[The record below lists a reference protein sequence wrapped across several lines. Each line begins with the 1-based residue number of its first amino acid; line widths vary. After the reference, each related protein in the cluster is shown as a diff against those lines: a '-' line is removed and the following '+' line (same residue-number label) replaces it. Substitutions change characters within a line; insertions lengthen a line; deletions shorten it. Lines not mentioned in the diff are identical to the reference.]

1 MYALRNIFIVLF
13 ILLLIATVIVV
24 LSIIQR
30 QFENYA
36 PTYKKASII
45 PISDSDKSFYL
56 ENFENWMFS
65 TTPQD
70 SKLVFTIKDGY
81 IYLTEKNLFMDFK
94 KMRLQKSFY
103 ILALVDKK
111 NVKHKWK
118 LKKKSNGYY
127 LYQVFKKK
135 KIYIYIHNHVVTGSD
150 KHKTAF
156 EISKYKKK

>member
-13 ILLLIATVIVV
+13 ILLLIATAIVAS
-24 LSIIQR
+24 SIIQR

-36 PTYKKASII
+36 PTFKKASII

-56 ENFENWMFS
+56 ENFENYMFS

-70 SKLVFTIKDGY
+70 SKLVFTIKDGL
-81 IYLTEKNLFMDFK
+81 IFLADKNLYVDFK
-94 KMRLQKSFY
+94 KMYLQKSFY

-118 LKKKSNGYY
+118 FKKNSDGFY

-135 KIYIYIHNHVVTGSD
+135 KIYIYIHNYVVTGSH
-150 KHKTAF
+150 KNKTAF
-156 EISKYKKK
+156 EISKLKKK

>member
-1 MYALRNIFIVLF
+1 
-13 ILLLIATVIVV
+13 
-24 LSIIQR
+24 
-30 QFENYA
+30 
-36 PTYKKASII
+36 
-45 PISDSDKSFYL
+45 
-56 ENFENWMFS
+56 MFS

-70 SKLVFTIKDGY
+70 SNLVFTIQDGN
-81 IYLTEKNLFMDFK
+81 IFLTDKNLYMDFK

-118 LKKKSNGYY
+118 LKKKSDGYY

-135 KIYIYIHNHVVTGSD
+135 KIYIYIHNNVVTGSD

-156 EISKYKKK
+156 EISNKKK

>member
-13 ILLLIATVIVV
+13 LLLLITTVIVA

-36 PTYKKASII
+36 PTWNKASII

-56 ENFENWMFS
+56 ENFENFMLS

-70 SKLVFTIKDGY
+70 SKLVFTIKDGQ
-81 IYLTEKNLFMDFK
+81 IFLAEENLYMDFK

-103 ILALVDKK
+103 ILALVNKK
-111 NVKHKWK
+111 NVKHKWQ
-118 LKKKSNGYY
+118 LKKKSEGYY

-135 KIYIYIHNHVVTGSD
+135 KIYIYIHNHVITGSD

-156 EISKYKKK
+156 EISKSKK

>member
-13 ILLLIATVIVV
+13 LLLLITTVIVA

-36 PTYKKASII
+36 PTWKKASII

-56 ENFENWMFS
+56 ENFENFMLS

-70 SKLVFTIKDGY
+70 SKLVFTIKDGQ
-81 IYLTEKNLFMDFK
+81 IFLAEENLYLDFK
-94 KMRLQKSFY
+94 KMHLQKSFY
-103 ILALVDKK
+103 ILALVNKK

-118 LKKKSNGYY
+118 LNKKSDGYY

-135 KIYIYIHNHVVTGSD
+135 KIYIYIHNHVITGSD

-156 EISKYKKK
+156 EISKSNKK

>member
-1 MYALRNIFIVLF
+1 MNALRNIFIVLF
-13 ILLLIATVIVV
+13 ILLLIVTAIVAS
-24 LSIIQR
+24 SIIQR

-36 PTYKKASII
+36 PTFKKVSII

-56 ENFENWMFS
+56 ENFENFMFS

-70 SKLVFTIKDGY
+70 SKLVFTIKDGQ
-81 IYLTEKNLFMDFK
+81 IFLTEQNLYMDFK
-94 KMRLQKSFY
+94 KMHLQKSFY

-111 NVKHKWK
+111 NAKRKWK
-118 LKKKSNGYY
+118 FKKKSDGYY

-156 EISKYKKK
+156 KISK